1 MRQWDL
7 DTNAAHM
14 RDALDE
20 LQIAWRDTSEHWDDA
35 VSESFCKKHLEP
47 LGPAVK
53 KSFEAVA
60 RMQQLLDRAYREC
73 ES

>member
-7 DTNAAHM
+7 DTSGAQL

-20 LQIAWRDTSEHWDDA
+20 LQIAWGHTTESWNDS
-35 VSESFCKKHLEP
+35 VSEAYCKKHLEL

-53 KSFEAVA
+53 KTLEAA
-60 RMQQLLDRAYREC
+60 AHMQQLLDQIHREC
-73 ES
+73 DH